1 MKVLTDMSLFKANY
15 QYWEP
20 GQYPFNQQS
29 TEKKKTGIKEGT
41 LWVQGESRDTNKG
54 QEYI

>member
-1 MKVLTDMSLFKANY
+1 MKVLIDMSLFKVNY

-20 GQYPFNQQS
+20 GQFPFNQQS

-41 LWVQGESRDTNKG
+41 LWVQGES
-54 QEYI
+54 